1 MFIVVSVN
9 DHNNDHPPRYRSVA
23 AATKWYL
30 GGN

>member
-9 DHNNDHPPRYRSVA
+9 DHNTGNPLRYRSVA

-30 GGN
+30 DGH